1 MPGTNAAPAEGAKS
15 AMDSRVDA
23 SGYARWL
30 SSKRAWAVMPV
41 ENAFFQLRNIRKV
54 YRTGTVETTALND
67 VTLDIRE
74 GEFVGIMGPSGCGKS
89 TLLNII
95 AMLDTPT
102 IGRYVLGGIEV
113 SDASESRLAEIRKGN
128 IGFIFQDFVLIDDL
142 SVYENVE
149 LPLLCLNVP
158 RKKRQTRVREVL
170 ELVDLQRRA
179 KHRPAQLSGGQQ
191 QRVAIAR
198 AVVGDPKLIVAD
210 EPTGNLDTHHGE
222 EVMDMMTTLNRQ
234 GTTILMVT
242 HSPVH
247 AGRASRILNMLDGR
261 LVSDA
266 AQVAA

>member
-1 MPGTNAAPAEGAKS
+1 MS
-15 AMDSRVDA
+15 A
-23 SGYARWL
+23 
-30 SSKRAWAVMPV
+30 
-41 ENAFFQLRNIRKV
+41 ENAFFQLGHLRKV
-54 YRTGTVETTALND
+54 YRTGTVETTALDD

-74 GEFVGIMGPSGCGKS
+74 GEFVGVMGPSGCGKS
-89 TLLNII
+89 TLLNIV

-102 IGRYVLGGIEV
+102 SGRYVLGGIEV
-113 SDASESRLAEIRKGN
+113 SDASESRLIEIRKGN
-128 IGFIFQDFVLIDDL
+128 IGFIFQNFMLIDEL

-149 LPLLCLNVP
+149 LPLLCLKVP
-158 RKKRQTRVREVL
+158 RKRRQARVREVL

-222 EVMDMMTTLNRQ
+222 EVMDMLTTLNQQ

-242 HSPVH
+242 HSLSY

-266 AQVAA
+266 AQGAA

>member
-1 MPGTNAAPAEGAKS
+1 VYYHDNTPEVAEV
-15 AMDSRVDA
+15 SRT
-23 SGYARWL
+23 
-30 SSKRAWAVMPV
+30 
-41 ENAFFQLRNIRKV
+41 ENAFFRLRNIRKV
-54 YRTGTVETTALND
+54 YRTGTVETTALAD

-74 GEFVGIMGPSGCGKS
+74 GEFVGVKGPSGCGKS
-89 TLLNII
+89 TLLNIV

-102 IGRYVLGGIEV
+102 SGHYALGGIEV
-113 SDASESRLAEIRKGN
+113 SDASEARLAEIRKGN
-128 IGFIFQDFVLIDDL
+128 IGFIFQNFILIDDL

-170 ELVDLQRRA
+170 ELVDLQHRA

-210 EPTGNLDTHHGE
+210 EPTGNLDTRHGE
-222 EVMDMMTTLNRQ
+222 EVMDMLTTLNQQ

-242 HSPVH
+242 HSVAH
-247 AGRASRILNMLDGR
+247 ADRANRILNMLDGR
-261 LVSDA
+261 LESDA
-266 AQVAA
+266 TPVAGVVAVVGSDPSRRSSNGA